1 MKKTLEFLEWP
12 GPRVLPLLVPRSLL
26 GAKCRQPTSRV
37 KTWGKTHGHSHTGL
51 LMGPKSIADRLQ
63 AYSWR
68 EGRKALC
75 CSMGPVSSETRKK
88 LQCQNESSP
97 AQAAETGSGG
107 CPLPSKAR
115 TPATRVR
122 L

>member
-1 MKKTLEFLEWP
+1 MLGWFCMKKTLELLEGP
-12 GPRVLPLLVPRSLL
+12 GPRVLPLLAPRSLL

-68 EGRKALC
+68 EWRKAPC
-75 CSMGPVSSETRKK
+75 CSMLSRELRDVEE
-88 LQCQNESSP
+88 Q
-97 AQAAETGSGG
+97 
-107 CPLPSKAR
+107 R
-115 TPATRVR
+115 TEEA
-122 L
+122 